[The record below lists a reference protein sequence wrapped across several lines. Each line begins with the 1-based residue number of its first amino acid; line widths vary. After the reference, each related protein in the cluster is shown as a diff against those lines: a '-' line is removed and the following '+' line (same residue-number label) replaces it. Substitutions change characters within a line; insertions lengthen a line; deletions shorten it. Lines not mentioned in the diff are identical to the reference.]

1 MPPEAA
7 CSSMLTEFLRKLL
20 EVEPGPLSAAK
31 EALTASTIT
40 VIRAGSWTPAAT
52 TGAETVDQKM
62 IVAPS
67 LLQKRATKE
76 QTTRPAEGYLMAN
89 SPCPN

>member
-40 VIRAGSWTPAAT
+40 VIRAGSSTLAAT
-52 TGAETVDQKM
+52 TGAETVEDDCGTEL
-62 IVAPS
+62 P
-67 LLQKRATKE
+67 QKRATKE
-76 QTTRPAEGYLMAN
+76 QTTGPAEGYLMAN
-89 SPCPN
+89 SLCLN

>member
-7 CSSMLTEFLRKLL
+7 CSSMLTEFPHK
-20 EVEPGPLSAAK
+20 VEPGPLSAAK

-40 VIRAGSWTPAAT
+40 VIRAGSLH
-52 TGAETVDQKM
+52 GHQQQQLGLKLLKM
-62 IVAPS
+62 IVALS
-67 LLQKRATKE
+67 LPQKRATKE